1 VRGRPWLPHRWIAL
15 PALLLLTLLPL
26 LGCARAE
33 SESAPPAAEGHFRVA
48 TWNIR
53 FFPQPSTDVERTGE
67 VLADLDADLIAVQE
81 IADADA
87 LAGLLEQVNARLA
100 RQAIESGLGSP
111 RHYRFVLADS
121 GGHGGQFV
129 GYVYDEKAVELSG
142 VKTLTSLQM
151 TPDLRPGLFAR
162 VTSLRGGLDFQ
173 VIVMHT
179 DSGTRDRDYQNR
191 LRFLDSLDVELV
203 ERRALDADVVVLGD
217 LNTMGRLAG
226 DGLPRVRWDE
236 EIANLDRRAGE
247 MGLSRLS
254 NSPAC
259 TEYYRGRGSFLDHIL
274 VSTAMTEAP
283 SGAVARVFGYCAE
296 ADCQPVDQENMPY
309 DYVHVSDHCPVVIDL
324 IDEDRD

>member
-1 VRGRPWLPHRWIAL
+1 MRGRPWLPHRWIAL

-67 VLADLDADLIAVQE
+67 VLAELDADLIAVQE
-81 IADADA
+81 IADAEA
-87 LAGLLEQVNARLA
+87 LAFLLEQVNARLA
-100 RQAIESGLGSP
+100 RQSLESGLGSP

-226 DGLPRVRWDE
+226 DGLPRVRWD
-236 EIANLDRRAGE
+236 
-247 MGLSRLS
+247 
-254 NSPAC
+254 
-259 TEYYRGRGSFLDHIL
+259 
-274 VSTAMTEAP
+274 
-283 SGAVARVFGYCAE
+283 
-296 ADCQPVDQENMPY
+296 
-309 DYVHVSDHCPVVIDL
+309 
-324 IDEDRD
+324 